1 MSVLSFSSEYYF
13 IKVSNLLK
21 LDKIKLK
28 EKHDFSD
35 CEACILVD
43 ADKCVLCMENNLDSL
58 DPNSFVKTKI
68 AYYSYLPLV
77 SFFINLIKSLKRKLY
92 IRNSTSFRVLFDKL
106 MEANLQRGVRNREN
120 AYQWTNKRWKMS
132 NEEAQKRYN
141 DLYNSIKENGYDEDS
156 PMIVM
161 LNRKFGIKDQILQG
175 HHRIGICQEL
185 DVKEVNICFWAT
197 PKSFDFLKLFLKKK

>member
-1 MSVLSFSSEYYF
+1 
-13 IKVSNLLK
+13 
-21 LDKIKLK
+21 
-28 EKHDFSD
+28 
-35 CEACILVD
+35 
-43 ADKCVLCMENNLDSL
+43 
-58 DPNSFVKTKI
+58 
-68 AYYSYLPLV
+68 
-77 SFFINLIKSLKRKLY
+77 
-92 IRNSTSFRVLFDKL
+92 

-197 PKSFDFLKLFLKKK
+197 PKSFEFLKLFLKKK